1 MGLQALRYDLAG
13 MARTSSLAVMI
24 ALVVVTAG
32 SGCKKKQEDA
42 LPTAGSGSTQD
53 RRDAAPVA
61 EVAPVPDAAAV
72 VEPAPDA
79 AYALPADARV
89 IKEHDARKADATA
102 LGAAVTVRLVD
113 KAAADASD
121 GLRHVDQVVVVS
133 GTGSL
138 VAEVG
143 FALDDDGPAYR
154 SPLVRPVA
162 PLEPP
167 RAFQQGDAKAKLAFK
182 GPLLYL
188 AHWKGGDVAVA
199 HDGDAI
205 VVWRS
210 QTLLGEGEDGEAQ
223 DWFEQARIQLA
234 SGATVSAK

>member
-1 MGLQALRYDLAG
+1 MGLQALRYGLAG

-53 RRDAAPVA
+53 RRDAAAVA
-61 EVAPVPDAAAV
+61 VVTPDAAAAV
-72 VEPAPDA
+72 VPAPEA

-89 IKEHDARKADATA
+89 IKEHDARKADVTA
-102 LGAAVTVRLVD
+102 LGAVVTVRLVD

-138 VAEVG
+138 IAEVG

>member
-1 MGLQALRYDLAG
+1 
-13 MARTSSLAVMI
+13 MARTSSLAVMM
-24 ALVVVTAG
+24 ALVIAAAL
-32 SGCKKKQEDA
+32 SGCKKQQEDA

-61 EVAPVPDAAAV
+61 EVAPAPDATAVPAVTPDADAAAA
-72 VEPAPDA
+72 VEG

-102 LGAAVTVRLVD
+102 LGLALAVRLVD
-113 KAAADASD
+113 KAFGDASD

-133 GTGSL
+133 GAGAL
-138 VAEVG
+138 IAEVG

-154 SPLVRPVA
+154 SHLVRPVA

-167 RAFQQGDAKAKLAFK
+167 RAFHKGDAKAKLAFK

-188 AHWKGGDVAVA
+188 AHWKGGDLAVA

-210 QTLLGEGEDGEAQ
+210 QTLLGEGEDGEVQ
-223 DWFEQARIQLA
+223 DWFEQARIKLA
-234 SGATVSAK
+234 SGATVTAK